1 MYNQSIIMDF
11 CENILLMKLAPFII
25 VLYMLAALCWW
36 TYLLYSKND
45 IIYNQQQSIYIITGI
60 ENSEQSIAL
69 EEEYLRQRTMIIAEG
84 LVFGLAL
91 IVGVSLLWIIYKKDL
106 KNTERQNNF
115 LLAVTHE
122 LKSPLASIKLALET
136 IKKRD
141 LSRSQNLVISSNGIT
156 EVDRLHKQLD
166 NILDATSIDHRYTV
180 EKNSTNLVELK
191 NYIVQQRSSAL
202 DEDRVIYQ
210 ITSEENESET
220 FEIDINGVLK
230 IAKNLIENALKYSES
245 KVEVKLKLHED
256 IFTLIVADE
265 GPGIDIKEKQSVFKR
280 FYRVGS
286 EETRKSTG
294 TGLGLF
300 IVKQIVDKNQGKVT
314 IKDNTPSGSVFQVEL
329 SIS

>member
-1 MYNQSIIMDF
+1 
-11 CENILLMKLAPFII
+11 
-25 VLYMLAALCWW
+25 MLAALCWW
-36 TYLLYSKND
+36 TYLLYSKNE

-60 ENSEQSIAL
+60 EESEALTTL
-69 EEEYLRQRTMIIAEG
+69 EEEHYRQRNMIIAEG
-84 LVFGLAL
+84 FVFGLAL
-91 IVGVSLLWIIYKKDL
+91 IVGITLMWIIYKRDL

-141 LSRSQNLVISSNGIT
+141 LSRNQNLIISDNGIT

-166 NILDATSIDHRYTV
+166 NILDATSIDHKYTV
-180 EKNSTNLVELK
+180 EKHTTTLVELL
-191 NYIVQQRSSAL
+191 NYIKHQRSSTL
-202 DEDRVIYQ
+202 DEGRVTYTVTTEDTQGRSID
-210 ITSEENESET
+210 
-220 FEIDINGVLK
+220 IDINGVLK

-245 KVEVKLKLHED
+245 HVEVKLSLVD
-256 IFTLIVADE
+256 RIFRLTVSDE
-265 GPGIDIKEKQSVFKR
+265 GPGIAPNEKQAIFKR

-314 IKDNTPSGSVFQVEL
+314 IQDNTPSGSVFQVEMN
-329 SIS
+329 IS

>member
-1 MYNQSIIMDF
+1 
-11 CENILLMKLAPFII
+11 
-25 VLYMLAALCWW
+25 MLAALCWW
-36 TYLLYSKND
+36 TYLLYSKNE

-60 ENSEQSIAL
+60 EESEALTNL
-69 EEEYLRQRTMIIAEG
+69 EEEHYRQRNMIIAEG
-84 LVFGLAL
+84 FVFGLAL
-91 IVGVSLLWIIYKKDL
+91 IVGITLMWIIYKRDL
-106 KNTERQNNF
+106 KNTERQHNF

-141 LSRSQNLVISSNGIT
+141 LSRNQNLIISDNGIT

-166 NILDATSIDHRYTV
+166 NILDATSIDHKYTV
-180 EKNSTNLVELK
+180 EKHTTTLVELL
-191 NYIVQQRSSAL
+191 NYIKHQRSSTL
-202 DEDRVIYQ
+202 DEGRVTYTVTTEDTQGRSID
-210 ITSEENESET
+210 
-220 FEIDINGVLK
+220 IDINGVLK

-245 KVEVKLKLHED
+245 HVEVKLSLVD
-256 IFTLIVADE
+256 RIFRLTVSDE
-265 GPGIDIKEKQSVFKR
+265 GPGIAPNEKQAIFKR

-314 IKDNTPSGSVFQVEL
+314 IQDNTPSGSVFQVEL
-329 SIS
+329 NIS

>member
-1 MYNQSIIMDF
+1 
-11 CENILLMKLAPFII
+11 
-25 VLYMLAALCWW
+25 MLAALCWW
-36 TYLLYSKND
+36 TYLLYSKNE

-60 ENSEQSIAL
+60 EESEALTDL
-69 EEEYLRQRTMIIAEG
+69 EEEHYRQRNMIIAEG
-84 LVFGLAL
+84 FVFGLAL
-91 IVGVSLLWIIYKKDL
+91 IVGITLMWIIYKRDL

-141 LSRSQNLVISSNGIT
+141 LSRNQNLIISDNGIT

-166 NILDATSIDHRYTV
+166 NILDATSIDHKYTV
-180 EKNSTNLVELK
+180 EKHTTTLVELL
-191 NYIVQQRSSAL
+191 NYIKHQRSSTL
-202 DEDRVIYQ
+202 DEGRVTYTVTTEDTQGRSID
-210 ITSEENESET
+210 
-220 FEIDINGVLK
+220 IDINGVLK

-245 KVEVKLKLHED
+245 YVEVKLSLVD
-256 IFTLIVADE
+256 RIFRLTVSDE
-265 GPGIDIKEKQSVFKR
+265 GPGIAPNEKQAIFKR

-314 IKDNTPSGSVFQVEL
+314 IQDNTPSGSVFQVEL
-329 SIS
+329 NIS

>member
-1 MYNQSIIMDF
+1 
-11 CENILLMKLAPFII
+11 
-25 VLYMLAALCWW
+25 MLAALCWW
-36 TYLLYSKND
+36 TYLLYSKNE

-60 ENSEQSIAL
+60 EESEALTDL
-69 EEEYLRQRTMIIAEG
+69 EEEHYRQRNMIIAEG
-84 LVFGLAL
+84 FVFGLAL
-91 IVGVSLLWIIYKKDL
+91 IVGITLMWIIYKRDL

-141 LSRSQNLVISSNGIT
+141 LSRNQNLIISDNGIT

-166 NILDATSIDHRYTV
+166 NILDATSIDHKYTV
-180 EKNSTNLVELK
+180 EKHTTTLVELL
-191 NYIVQQRSSAL
+191 NYIKHQRSSTL
-202 DEDRVIYQ
+202 DEGRVTYTVTTEDTQGRSID
-210 ITSEENESET
+210 
-220 FEIDINGVLK
+220 IDINGVLK

-245 KVEVKLKLHED
+245 HVEVKLSLVD
-256 IFTLIVADE
+256 RTFRLTVSDE
-265 GPGIDIKEKQSVFKR
+265 GPGIAPNEKQAIFKR

-314 IKDNTPSGSVFQVEL
+314 IQDNTPSGSVFQVEL
-329 SIS
+329 NIS

>member
-1 MYNQSIIMDF
+1 
-11 CENILLMKLAPFII
+11 MKFAPFVI

-36 TYLLYSKND
+36 TYLLYSKNE

-60 ENSEQSIAL
+60 EESEALTTL
-69 EEEYLRQRTMIIAEG
+69 EEEHYRQRNMIIAEG
-84 LVFGLAL
+84 FVFGLAL
-91 IVGVSLLWIIYKKDL
+91 IVGITLMWIIYKRDL

-141 LSRSQNLVISSNGIT
+141 LSRNQNLIISDNGIT

-166 NILDATSIDHRYTV
+166 NILDATSIDHKYNVEKHTTTLVESLNYIKHQRSATLDEGRVTYTV
-180 EKNSTNLVELK
+180 TTEDT
-191 NYIVQQRSSAL
+191 QGRSI
-202 DEDRVIYQ
+202 D
-210 ITSEENESET
+210 
-220 FEIDINGVLK
+220 IDINGVLK

-245 KVEVKLKLHED
+245 HVEVKLSLKD
-256 IFTLIVADE
+256 KIFRLTVSDE
-265 GPGIDIKEKQSVFKR
+265 GPGIAPNEKQAIFKR

-314 IKDNTPSGSVFQVEL
+314 IQDNTPSGSVFQVEMN
-329 SIS
+329 IS

>member
-1 MYNQSIIMDF
+1 
-11 CENILLMKLAPFII
+11 
-25 VLYMLAALCWW
+25 MLAALCWW
-36 TYLLYSKND
+36 TYLLYSKNE

-60 ENSEQSIAL
+60 EESEALTTL
-69 EEEYLRQRTMIIAEG
+69 EEEHYRQRNMIIAEG
-84 LVFGLAL
+84 FVFGLAL
-91 IVGVSLLWIIYKKDL
+91 IVGITLMWIIYKRDL

-141 LSRSQNLVISSNGIT
+141 LSRNQNLIISDNGIT

-166 NILDATSIDHRYTV
+166 NILDATSIDHKYTV
-180 EKNSTNLVELK
+180 EKHTTTLVELL
-191 NYIVQQRSSAL
+191 NYIKHQRSSTL
-202 DEDRVIYQ
+202 DEGRVAYTVTTEDTQGRSID
-210 ITSEENESET
+210 
-220 FEIDINGVLK
+220 IDINGVLK
-230 IAKNLIENALKYSES
+230 ITKNLIENALKYSES
-245 KVEVKLKLHED
+245 HVEVKLSLVD
-256 IFTLIVADE
+256 RIFRLTVSDE
-265 GPGIDIKEKQSVFKR
+265 GPGIAPNEKQAIFKR

-314 IKDNTPSGSVFQVEL
+314 IQDNTPSGSVFQVEL
-329 SIS
+329 NIS